1 MRLENTDRFRN
12 KFCRVIWKDGFEQI
26 GIIRCVP
33 NCSEKYDYHKPGW
46 FLSNSK
52 TEKLTGF
59 VSKNGNK
66 FDAVLKL
73 DENKRV
79 VFDFTK

>member
-52 TEKLTGF
+52 TEMELLFK
-59 VSKNGNK
+59 
-66 FDAVLKL
+66 DLK
-73 DENKRV
+73 EIIV
-79 VFDFTK
+79 EE